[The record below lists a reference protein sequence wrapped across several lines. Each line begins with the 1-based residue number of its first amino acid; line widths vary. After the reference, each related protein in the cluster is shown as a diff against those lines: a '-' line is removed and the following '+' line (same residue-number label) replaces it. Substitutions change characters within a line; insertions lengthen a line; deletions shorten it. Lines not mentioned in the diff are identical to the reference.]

1 MGDCARTVR
10 VTSVWLVVW
19 LGAVLAVLG
28 AVVASV
34 GPLLPVL
41 ARATGAG
48 LTDAGLVISALFGGM
63 LCAQAFSA
71 IAMDR
76 AGARRVLA
84 GAVAACAGGCW
95 GLSVAATLPM
105 LLTAGAV
112 MGVGYGLGSIA
123 ANLVASRL
131 ATSRPGLVI
140 NICNACYGVGA
151 VAGPLVVSGLLRDGA
166 EPRRVFLGA
175 AGLLVLLLP
184 LTALVAPTHARA
196 AAATAA
202 RLPRKALAA
211 TALMMALAGG
221 IEAGFSGWLATYAE
235 RTLVYSAAGAA
246 VLTSQYWACYLGGR
260 LLVTVASMRW
270 PPETLLAVAVA
281 ALVGASAGLAIAG
294 SGVSATRWV
303 WLLGAAI
310 GPAYPLIF
318 GVLTRRFAGR
328 ATQAAAAVATA
339 GSIGAT
345 VLPWV
350 LGLTLPLAG
359 GRGLA
364 IATAALALGVSATV
378 LALRVSRTAGSG

>member
-1 MGDCARTVR
+1 MTAF
-10 VTSVWLVVW
+10 WLVAW

-41 ARATGAG
+41 AQATGAG

-63 LCAQAFSA
+63 LCAQALSA

-84 GAVAACAGGCW
+84 GAVVACAGGCW
-95 GLSVAATLPM
+95 GLSVAPTLSA
-105 LLTAGAV
+105 LLTSAAV

-123 ANLVASRL
+123 ANLVASRV
-131 ATSRPGLVI
+131 AASRPGLVI

-151 VAGPLVVSGLLRDGA
+151 VVGPLVVSGLLRDGA

-175 AGLLVLLLP
+175 AVLLVLLLP
-184 LTALVAPTHARA
+184 LAGLVAPTHARV
-196 AAATAA
+196 AAATGA
-202 RLPRKALAA
+202 RLPRRALAA

-235 RTLVYSAAGAA
+235 RTLAYSAAGAA
-246 VLTSQYWACYLGGR
+246 VLTSQYWACYLAGR
-260 LLVTVASMRW
+260 VLVTMASIRW
-270 PPETLLAVAVA
+270 PPEPLLGVA
-281 ALVGASAGLAIAG
+281 AALLVAASLGLAIAG
-294 SGVSATRWV
+294 AGLSATWWV

-328 ATQAAAAVATA
+328 ATQAAATVATA
-339 GSIGAT
+339 GSVGAT
-345 VLPWV
+345 VLPYV
-350 LGLTLPLAG
+350 LGLSLPLAG

-364 IATAALALGVSATV
+364 LTTAALAVGVAA
-378 LALRVSRTAGSG
+378 LAAAGAARKA

>member
-1 MGDCARTVR
+1 M
-10 VTSVWLVVW
+10 TSVWLVAW

-41 ARATGAG
+41 ARATGAS
-48 LTDAGLVISALFGGM
+48 LTDTGLVISALFGGM
-63 LCAQAFSA
+63 LGAQALSA
-71 IAMDR
+71 VAMDR
-76 AGARRVLA
+76 AGARQVLA
-84 GAVAACAGGCW
+84 GAVVACAGGCW
-95 GLSVAATLPM
+95 GLSVAPTLSM
-105 LLTAGAV
+105 LLAAASV

-123 ANLVASRL
+123 ANLAASRV
-131 ATSRPGLVI
+131 AVSRPGLAI
-140 NICNACYGVGA
+140 NVCNACYGVGA
-151 VAGPLVVSGLLRDGA
+151 VAGPLAVGALISGGG

-175 AGLLVLLLP
+175 AALLVLLLP
-184 LTALVAPTHARA
+184 LSMLVAPTHAA
-196 AAATAA
+196 AASASVA
-202 RLPRKALAA
+202 RLPRMALAL

-235 RTLVYSAAGAA
+235 RTLAYSAAGAA

-260 LLVTVASMRW
+260 VLVTLASIRW
-270 PPETLLAVAVA
+270 PPEPLLAVAA
-281 ALVGASAGLAIAG
+281 GALVAGSVGLTIAG
-294 SGVSATRWV
+294 AGVSATWWV

-328 ATQAAAAVATA
+328 AAQAAATVATA
-339 GSIGAT
+339 GGVGAT
-345 VLPWV
+345 VLPYL

-364 IATAALALGVSATV
+364 LATAALAIGVAA
-378 LALRVSRTAGSG
+378 LAAAGTTRKG